1 MDKLGVTPDGM
12 NQRVTSYLRS
22 HRRRW
27 GLTQGE
33 VAYLLGLKNGSVVS
47 RIERERRRPKLP
59 VALACQVVF
68 DIPTVELFPG
78 LFTEVEDAVMRRTY
92 HLHERLQ
99 GNQSASTRTK
109 LDLLDEVLKRA
120 VHRNKRKGV

>member
-1 MDKLGVTPDGM
+1 M

-33 VAYLLGLKNGSVVS
+33 VAYLLGFKNGSVVS

-68 DIPTVELFPG
+68 DIPTVELFPD
-78 LFTEVEDAVMRRTY
+78 LFSEVEDAVMRRAY
-92 HLHERLQ
+92 KLYDRLQ
-99 GNQSASTRTK
+99 GDTSASTRTK
-109 LDLLDEVLKRA
+109 LDFLEKALKRA
-120 VHRNKRKGV
+120 VHRNTTNRV